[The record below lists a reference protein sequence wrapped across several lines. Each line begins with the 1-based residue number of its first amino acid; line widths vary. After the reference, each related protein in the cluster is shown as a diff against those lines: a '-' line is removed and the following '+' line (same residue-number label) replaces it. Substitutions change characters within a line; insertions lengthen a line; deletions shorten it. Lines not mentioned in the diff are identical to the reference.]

1 MKISLVVLALNEI
14 DGLKLIMPRVD
25 KSLFEQ
31 IILLDGGSTDGSA
44 QWAKD
49 NGYEVYVQ
57 KKKGIRNAHLES
69 LDMIRGDVILTFSP
83 DNNCTPEDLP
93 MIIDEMKKGYDLVIA
108 SRYKGN
114 IKSDDDDIITQFGN
128 WFFQT
133 IIRIFHGKNYIY
145 SDPMTIY
152 RIFKKEIYYKLDM
165 LDEKYYAI
173 PERLFFTNIGWEALM
188 SVRAAKANLKI
199 SEVPSVELARVGG
212 VRKLQI
218 IRWGLSYFYQVL
230 AEIFIW
236 KKKF

>member
-1 MKISLVVLALNEI
+1 
-14 DGLKLIMPRVD
+14 
-25 KSLFEQ
+25 
-31 IILLDGGSTDGSA
+31 
-44 QWAKD
+44 
-49 NGYEVYVQ
+49 
-57 KKKGIRNAHLES
+57 
-69 LDMIRGDVILTFSP
+69 
-83 DNNCTPEDLP
+83 
-93 MIIDEMKKGYDLVIA
+93 
-108 SRYKGN
+108 
-114 IKSDDDDIITQFGN
+114 
-128 WFFQT
+128 
-133 IIRIFHGKNYIY
+133 
-145 SDPMTIY
+145 
-152 RIFKKEIYYKLDM
+152 M